1 MMESIKTLSK
11 MMLVI
16 LSSSILLVFAVSGCV
31 SSKKY
36 QALEN
41 QYASMEDRNAA
52 LEQEVAKARADNAKL
67 ARQKEEQERIMEDII
82 KSLDAEVAAKS
93 AEIKMLQQKLVV
105 SIEDRLFFASGSAE
119 INGEGRDILKRLA
132 PVLKKAENQ
141 EIRVLGHT
149 DSVPIGKNLST
160 KFLSNWELSTARAT
174 AIIQI
179 LQWGYGIDPERLLAQ
194 GVAHHRPLIEE
205 TEETRATNRVVE
217 IILTPMRD

>member
-1 MMESIKTLSK
+1 MESIKTIFI
-11 MMLVI
+11 MPLVI
-16 LSSSILLVFAVSGCV
+16 FSSSILLVFAVSGCV

-36 QALEN
+36 ETLESRYAL
-41 QYASMEDRNAA
+41 MEDRNAA
-52 LEQEVAKARADNAKL
+52 LENVVARARADNEKL
-67 ARQKEEQERIMEDII
+67 ARQKQEQERVMNEII
-82 KSLDAEVAAKS
+82 ESLKAEVAAKS
-93 AEIKMLQQKLVV
+93 VEIKILQKKLVV

-119 INGEGRDILKRLA
+119 VNREGKDILKRLA
-132 PVLKKAENQ
+132 PILKKAENQ

-149 DSVPIGKNLST
+149 DSVPIGKDLSE

-174 AIIQI
+174 SIIQI
-179 LQWGYGIDPERLLAQ
+179 LQWGYDIGPERLVAQ

>member
-1 MMESIKTLSK
+1 MT
-11 MMLVI
+11 LVI
-16 LSSSILLVFAVSGCV
+16 FSSSILLVFAVSGCV

-36 QALEN
+36 QTLES

-67 ARQKEEQERIMEDII
+67 ARQKAEQERIMEDII
-82 KSLDAEVAAKS
+82 KSLKAEVAAKS
-93 AEIKMLQQKLVV
+93 VEIKMLQNKLVV
-105 SIEDRLFFASGSAE
+105 SIKDRLFFASGSAE
-119 INGEGRDILKRLA
+119 VNRDGQDILKRLA
-132 PVLKKAENQ
+132 PILKKASNQ

-149 DSVPIGKNLST
+149 DSVPIGKALSE
-160 KFLSNWELSTARAT
+160 KFRSNWELSTARAT
-174 AIIQI
+174 SIIQM
-179 LQWGYGIDPERLLAQ
+179 LQWGYGIGPERLVAQ